1 MFEPSGDQAAS
12 QGDDG
17 VGSGDGPE
25 HARLFQA
32 LANHCLATG
41 FDDAR
46 AYENPLSA
54 EFCVAHGGGVVFEV
68 VDLSPAEFSTLAAAG
83 HEGLHALDQ
92 VVDLAVREKVD
103 YVGLSFL
110 AGDHMTLV
118 RQVIRELKEQGADNV
133 KLIIGGIIPKRQI
146 PELQAM
152 GVQQVFLPGTPL
164 KQIENYIKQDSTS
177 EKAQE

>member
-1 MFEPSGDQAAS
+1 MVEKKTRILISKLGLDGHDRGAKLLAHPLKKSGMEVIY
-12 QGDDG
+12 QGIR
-17 VGSGDGPE
+17 
-25 HARLFQA
+25 HTAR
-32 LANHCLATG
+32 
-41 FDDAR
+41 
-46 AYENPLSA
+46 
-54 EFCVAHGGGVVFEV
+54 
-68 VDLSPAEFSTLAAAG
+68 
-83 HEGLHALDQ
+83 Q
-92 VVDLAVREKVD
+92 VVDLAVREKED

-110 AGDHMTLV
+110 AGDHMPLV